1 MIEPMHN
8 DSEVKLEVKPINSV
22 GQAREFKYSIPTY
35 NLLKIITICLT
46 IILLSI
52 IERMNSSQF
61 KRDRFNPAF
70 VQGFFKDYY

>member
-35 NLLKIITICLT
+35 NLLKLVTICFT

-52 IERMNSSQF
+52 IGGMTAIKYKQVNNICTSSM
-61 KRDRFNPAF
+61 K
-70 VQGFFKDYY
+70 

>member
-22 GQAREFKYSIPTY
+22 GQAREFKYSMPTY
-35 NLLKIITICLT
+35 NLLKLITICLT

-52 IERMNSSQF
+52 IGSMTAIKYKQVNNICTSST
-61 KRDRFNPAF
+61 K
-70 VQGFFKDYY
+70 

>member
-1 MIEPMHN
+1 MIKPTYN

-52 IERMNSSQF
+52 IGSMTTIKYKQVNNICTSST
-61 KRDRFNPAF
+61 K
-70 VQGFFKDYY
+70 

>member
-22 GQAREFKYSIPTY
+22 GQAREFKYTMPTY
-35 NLLKIITICLT
+35 DLLKIVTICLT

-52 IERMNSSQF
+52 IGGMTTVKYKQVNNICTSST
-61 KRDRFNPAF
+61 K
-70 VQGFFKDYY
+70 

>member
-1 MIEPMHN
+1 MIKPTYN

-52 IERMNSSQF
+52 IGSMTTVKYKQVNNICTSST
-61 KRDRFNPAF
+61 K
-70 VQGFFKDYY
+70 